1 VDNQRDGK
9 TLPGDDDNV
18 NWHAVEA
25 AVAGENVR
33 LTLAEEREV
42 LRIEHERAQQKPD
55 REG

>member
-1 VDNQRDGK
+1 MDNQHDGK

-55 REG
+55 RKG

>member
-42 LRIEHERAQQKPD
+42 LRIEHERAQQKAD